1 MGDGTQT
8 RGGLGQTAK
17 PTRVV
22 IVGAAGRD
30 FHNFNTAFRGDPS
43 HRVVAFTATQIPGIE
58 NRVYPPE
65 LAGDLYPEG
74 IPIVSED
81 DLEWICAEHDVDE
94 VVFAYSDVSHNHV
107 MHVASRALAAGA
119 GFRLLG
125 PRSTMISSTKP
136 VVAICAVRTGSGKSQ
151 TTRHVLGCLKDL
163 GQKVAVVRHPMPYGN
178 LREQAVQRFE
188 TYEDLLAADCTIEER
203 EEYEPHL
210 SQGSIV
216 YAGIDYGAILQRAQ
230 AEADV
235 VVWDGGN
242 NDLPFYKPD
251 VHITIADPLR
261 VGHETSYHPGE
272 ANLRLADV
280 IVINKVDSAE
290 EEDLATLKKTIDEVN
305 PDAQVV
311 EARSP
316 ITVDDEEALRGK
328 RVLVI
333 EDGPTLTH
341 GEMHYGAGV
350 VAAKRARAA
359 SLVDARPFAT
369 GSIKDVY
376 AAYPHIGHELLPA
389 MGYSVQQRRD
399 LSDTINASDADVVL
413 IATPIDLR
421 KVCDLDK
428 HAVRATYELEPVSEP
443 DIAAILAARLKL

>member
-1 MGDGTQT
+1 MTSDPSLD
-8 RGGLGQTAK
+8 RR
-17 PTRVV
+17 RVL
-22 IVGAAGRD
+22 IMGAAGRD
-30 FHNFNTAFRGDPS
+30 FHNFNVAYRDDKR
-43 HRVVAFTATQIPGIE
+43 HEVVAFTATQIPGIE
-58 NRVYPPE
+58 GRSYPAQ
-65 LAGDLYPEG
+65 LAGRLYPNG
-74 IPIVSED
+74 IPIHAEGG
-81 DLEWICAEHDVDE
+81 LEELVTRLEVDE
-94 VVFAYSDVSHNHV
+94 VVFAYSDVSHETV
-107 MHVASRALAAGA
+107 MHLASRALAAGA
-119 GFRLLG
+119 DFTLLG
-125 PRSTMISSTKP
+125 PRSTMLQATVP
-136 VVAICAVRTGSGKSQ
+136 VVAVCAVRTGSGKSQ
-151 TTRHVLGCLKDL
+151 TTRAVSRILKAK
-163 GQKVAVVRHPMPYGN
+163 GKRVAVVRHPMPYGN
-178 LREQAVQRFE
+178 LVEQIVQRFE
-188 TYEDLLAADCTIEER
+188 SSEDLVAANCTIEER
-203 EEYEPHL
+203 EEYEPHIA
-210 SQGSIV
+210 QGSIV
-216 YAGIDYGAILQRAQ
+216 FAGIDYGAILERAQ
-230 AEADV
+230 SDADV

-242 NDLPFYKPD
+242 NDLPFYVPD
-251 VHITIADPLR
+251 VHITLADPLR

-341 GEMHYGAGV
+341 GEMDYGAGV

-443 DIAAILAARLKL
+443 DIAAILAERLKL